1 MVRPI
6 VKDTFFLQQ
15 KSEPATKADKQVIED
30 LLDTLKAHEEDCVGL
45 AANMIGVKKNI
56 IVVHLDS
63 ENRDLVMV
71 NPEIVKKVE
80 PFETEEGCLSL
91 EGIRKCTR
99 YAMVEVKYLDKK
111 FKPQQKR
118 FMGWTAE
125 IIQHEIDHCNGI
137 LI

>member
-1 MVRPI
+1 MVQTI
-6 VKDTFFLQQ
+6 VTDPFFLQQ
-15 KSEPATKADKQVIED
+15 KSEPATKADKQVIQD
-30 LLDTLKAHEEDCVGL
+30 LLDTLHAHSDDCVGL

-56 IVVHLDS
+56 IVVHIES
-63 ENRDLVMV
+63 ENRDVVMV
-71 NPEIVKKVE
+71 NPEIVKQAE

-91 EGIRKCTR
+91 EGVRKCTR
-99 YAMVEVKYLDKK
+99 YAMVEVQYLDKK

-118 FMGWTAE
+118 FIGWTAE